1 MMDER
6 IKRWGQRLLA
16 IVLFS
21 SVFLGAADL
30 HAQDRYQGKG
40 QVLGVDEEKRML
52 FVAHGP
58 IPGFMP
64 RPMRHGFEVHRVEL
78 LKGLQ
83 KGDIVRFVL
92 ETQNEIF
99 GISSI
104 EKAED
109 SK

>member
-1 MMDER
+1 VEVT
-6 IKRWGQRLLA
+6 INRWGRWALSIALFFSLCLA
-16 IVLFS
+16 VALN
-21 SVFLGAADL
+21 VN
-30 HAQDRYQGKG
+30 AQSRYEGKG

-78 LKGLQ
+78 LRGLK
-83 KGDIVRFVL
+83 KGDMVRFVL

-104 EKAED
+104 EQIED
-109 SK
+109 RQ

>member
-1 MMDER
+1 MEAKVNHR
-6 IKRWGQRLLA
+6 GRWARSIALFVSLCLA
-16 IVLFS
+16 VALN
-21 SVFLGAADL
+21 V
-30 HAQDRYQGKG
+30 HAQSRYEGKG

-83 KGDIVRFVL
+83 KGDMVHFVL
-92 ETQNEIF
+92 EVQNEIF

-104 EKAED
+104 EQIED
-109 SK
+109 RQ